1 MSHQK
6 QELVQTDQAYGEDYE
21 WGEMVR
27 DEKMQASIV
36 ERLRNSLETQVK
48 GTSYAASEPRR
59 DEENSTTLNSDVYD
73 PTKSFS
79 NKMRP
84 RKMRRESNP
93 SVDDNVNSREQQPPL
108 EASRDSSENKIEAS
122 SYSPSDDF
130 AEKMSPRKMNR
141 SALPNA
147 QETSPLIS
155 STRA

>member
-1 MSHQK
+1 M
-6 QELVQTDQAYGEDYE
+6 
-21 WGEMVR
+21 
-27 DEKMQASIV
+27 
-36 ERLRNSLETQVK
+36 
-48 GTSYAASEPRR
+48 
-59 DEENSTTLNSDVYD
+59 YD

-84 RKMRRESNP
+84 RKMRPVSNP

-141 SALPNA
+141 SELTNA

-155 STRA
+155 STRAESIGIRMMTVGRGKYYLTLESDLVGLEINQGGFEDG